1 MFGIGFE
8 EFLLIII
15 IAILFLGPDKLPDA
29 MVKVA
34 RFIKSVKKVMSD
46 AQHTLENE
54 MRIADIKEE
63 ALGYKKQL
71 DEATNELQSFK
82 NHKINPAQEIDNAM
96 QSAKNSFNQ
105 IDVSN
110 ENIEIKRETVT
121 FKKQSSSSEDNI

>member
-63 ALGYKKQL
+63 ALSYKKQL

-82 NHKINPAQEIDNAM
+82 NHKINPTQEIDNAI
-96 QSAKNSFNQ
+96 QGAKNSFNQ
-105 IDVSN
+105 IDVSS

>member
-82 NHKINPAQEIDNAM
+82 NHKINPTQEIDNAI
-96 QSAKNSFNQ
+96 QGAKNSFNQ
-105 IDVSN
+105 IDVSS

>member
-15 IAILFLGPDKLPDA
+15 IAILFLGPEKLPDT

-46 AQHTLENE
+46 AQHTLESE

-63 ALGYKKQL
+63 ALSYKKQL

-82 NHKINPAQEIDNAM
+82 NHKINPTEEIEKAM
-96 QSAKNSFNQ
+96 QNAKSSFERTD
-105 IDVSN
+105 IAAG
-110 ENIEIKRETVT
+110 ENIEPKRETVT
-121 FKKQSSSSEDNI
+121 FKKQSADKEEA

>member
-15 IAILFLGPDKLPDA
+15 IAILFLGPEKLPDA

-34 RFIKSVKKVMSD
+34 RFIKSIKKVMND
-46 AQHTLENE
+46 AKHTLESE

-63 ALGYKKQL
+63 ALSYKRQL

-82 NHKINPAQEIDNAM
+82 NHKINPAQEIEQAM

-105 IDVSN
+105 KDTPS
-110 ENIEIKRETVT
+110 ENIETKRETVT
-121 FKKQSSSSEDNI
+121 FKKQTINNEEA